1 MSIVTINSAKT
12 VGLKAVNIVIET
24 EVSHGLG
31 IHLVGYASHAV
42 QQSLI
47 RIVTAMQSQGYHIPG
62 KKIVINLAPADL
74 HKSELTYDLAIAL
87 GTIAASGQAYLPDT
101 EGWLVL
107 GELGLDGSVRAVKG
121 CVPAVLMAKERG
133 LSCIIPAA
141 NAKEVAPYVGNLPVY
156 AVSSLM
162 EAIRAIRQD
171 DADLKTVQ
179 EMEFAEEE
187 TDETLRRWDLLA
199 GNDAAK
205 RAIEI
210 AAAGGHHVLLIGAPG
225 SGKWT
230 IAKALAE
237 LLPPMTDEEKT
248 EVARLYSV
256 AGLGAS
262 LAKGKRPFRAPHI
275 NTSISAMHGGGVGDA
290 ILPGEVSLSSE
301 GVLFLD
307 EFAEAPKS
315 FVEALR
321 APLED
326 RKVIIPRLNKRRV
339 EFPARFQLVAATNPC
354 PCGYYGEGDRCTC
367 TPRQRLAYLSR
378 LSGPVMDSIA
388 IQAWVHPVT
397 DEMIAKA
404 PVPEALET
412 VRERVANALR
422 RQHER
427 YEGTSLRTNDDLGS
441 ADLENYVKLDDECQ
455 DILEKIMDRLG
466 LSARAYSRILKIA
479 RTIAD
484 LDGADDLR
492 PEHIAEA
499 ASFRFLDR
507 RDVFDTDSDEGRAA

>member
-31 IHLVGYASHAV
+31 IHLVGLANQAV
-42 QQSLI
+42 HQSLL
-47 RIVTAMQSQGYHIPG
+47 RTVTAMQSQGYHIPG

-74 HKSELTYDLAIAL
+74 HKTGEGYDLAIAL
-87 GTIAASGQAYLPDT
+87 GIIAASGQAYLPDT

-187 TDETLRRWDLLA
+187 TDETLHSWDLLV
-199 GNDAAK
+199 GNDAAR

-225 SGKWT
+225 SGKGT
-230 IAKALAE
+230 IAKALAA

-256 AGLGAS
+256 AGLGVS
-262 LAKGKRPFRAPHI
+262 LVKGKRPFRAPHI
-275 NTSISAMHGGGVGDA
+275 SASISAMLGGGAGDA

-315 FVEALR
+315 FVKALR
-321 APLED
+321 GPLED
-326 RKVIIPRLNKRRV
+326 RKVIISRLKSRV
-339 EFPARFQLVAATNPC
+339 EFPARFQLVAASNPC

-367 TPRQRLAYLSR
+367 TPRQRLAYLSH

-388 IQAWVHPVT
+388 IQVWVHPVS
-397 DEMIAKA
+397 DEMLAKA

-427 YEGTSLRTNDDLGS
+427 YDGTSLRTNDDLGS

-484 LDGADDLR
+484 LDDADDLR